1 MDLKQFLIWLASSGG
16 AAVALSFIAERS
28 EKFKALPSNTKQ
40 YIQLGGSLVLALS
53 AYAVMT
59 YVPESVLTA
68 LLPWFQIVAGVL
80 GTGLVNQIA
89 HKADPARVEPVVLV
103 KPDIVSTPSGS
114 IADQQRGMPDRPV
127 QPRS

>member
-1 MDLKQFLIWLASSGG
+1 MDLREFLIWLASSVG
-16 AAVALSFIAERS
+16 AGVALSFITERIPAFHMLS
-28 EKFKALPSNTKQ
+28 SASRS
-40 YIQLGGSLVLALS
+40 YIHLGGSLVLALG
-53 AYAVMT
+53 AYAIIT
-59 YVPESVLTA
+59 YVPPDTLTA

-103 KPDIVSTPSGS
+103 KPDMVSTPSGP

>member
-1 MDLKQFLIWLASSGG
+1 MDLRDFLIWIASSGG

-28 EKFKALPSNTKQ
+28 EKFKALPSATKQ

-103 KPDIVSTPSGS
+103 KPDIVSPPAGP
-114 IADQQRGMPDRPV
+114 IADQQRGMPDRPIH
-127 QPRS
+127 